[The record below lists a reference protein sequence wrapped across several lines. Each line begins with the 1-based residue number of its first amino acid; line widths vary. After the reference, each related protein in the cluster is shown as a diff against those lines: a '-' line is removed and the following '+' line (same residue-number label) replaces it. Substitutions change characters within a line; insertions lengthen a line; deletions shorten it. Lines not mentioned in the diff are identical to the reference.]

1 MLMINEK
8 NLPPQNIEAEESI
21 LGGILLDPKAIG
33 RVIDLLVPDAFYVK
47 AHKDIYLGA
56 IALHVQGKPTDLMTV
71 TTWLQDHHILEDIGG
86 ISRIAQLVD
95 RTVSAVNID
104 RYAALVMDKYIR
116 RQLISAGHEIVDLG
130 YDTTLELENVLDES
144 EKKVFRLNQERPQEG
159 LIRIGDTLIQTFNDI
174 EKLQEESV
182 LPGIKTDF
190 YDLDALT
197 SGFQRSDLII
207 IAGRPSMGKT
217 SFALNVAH
225 NIARDQLPVAIFSL
239 EMSKE
244 QLAQRLLASEA
255 EIESNRLRSGRLTQN
270 DLDPLVKAMG
280 TLTELP
286 IYIDDSSNLT
296 VTQMRSQVRR
306 LQSEYKGQLGLVL
319 IDYLQLMEGASD
331 NRVQEL
337 SKITRSLKGL
347 AREID
352 VPVIALSQLSRAVE
366 SRNNK
371 RPMMSDLRESGC
383 LAGDTLITL
392 ADTNQQVPIRELVGQ
407 SGFTVWSLNEKT
419 KKLERGEVT
428 NAFSTGIKSVFC
440 LKTRLG
446 RSIKATANHKFLTIQ
461 GWKRLDELQ
470 KDDYIALPRYI
481 PSSTASTMSHSELA
495 LLGHLIGDGCT
506 LPRHSIQYT
515 TRELDLAEIV
525 SSLAKDVFGNLITP
539 RISQEH
545 QWYQVYLPAN
555 YYLTHNLRNPISEW
569 LNDLNVFG
577 LRAYEKFVPYQVFE
591 QSLIKIASFL
601 RHLWSTDGSI
611 TLFKGKSIRPIIY
624 YATSSY
630 QLAQHIQ
637 SLLLRF
643 EINAV
648 LSIHSQIGK
657 GRDQHHITI
666 TGKPDIQKFSE
677 LIGTIGHYKNKSLKE
692 IQKFLESHAH
702 NPNKDIIPKDIWRQY
717 AVPSMTK
724 IGLTNREMQAQLGNS
739 YCGTTLYKSNL
750 SRQRTEKLANIVQS
764 SDLERLAN
772 SDLYWDKI
780 YSISYQGE
788 TEVFDLTIDNLHNFT
803 ANDIIVH
810 NSIEQDAD
818 LVIMLYRDEYYNQDS
833 PDRGVAEIIVTKHR
847 NGPIGTFKLLF
858 KPELTK
864 FLNMQNRSKY

>member
-1 MLMINEK
+1 MISEK

-56 IALHVQGKPTDLMTV
+56 IALHIQGKPTDLMTV
-71 TTWLQDHHILEDIGG
+71 TTWLQDHHFLEDIGG

-159 LIRIGDTLIQTFNDI
+159 LVRIGDTLIQTFNDI
-174 EKLQEESV
+174 EKLQEESI

-217 SFALNVAH
+217 SFALNIAH
-225 NIARDQLPVAIFSL
+225 NIARDQLPVTIFSL

-280 TLTELP
+280 ILTELP

-371 RPMMSDLRESGC
+371 RPMMSDLRESG
-383 LAGDTLITL
+383 
-392 ADTNQQVPIRELVGQ
+392 
-407 SGFTVWSLNEKT
+407 
-419 KKLERGEVT
+419 
-428 NAFSTGIKSVFC
+428 
-440 LKTRLG
+440 
-446 RSIKATANHKFLTIQ
+446 
-461 GWKRLDELQ
+461 
-470 KDDYIALPRYI
+470 
-481 PSSTASTMSHSELA
+481 
-495 LLGHLIGDGCT
+495 
-506 LPRHSIQYT
+506 
-515 TRELDLAEIV
+515 
-525 SSLAKDVFGNLITP
+525 
-539 RISQEH
+539 
-545 QWYQVYLPAN
+545 
-555 YYLTHNLRNPISEW
+555 
-569 LNDLNVFG
+569 
-577 LRAYEKFVPYQVFE
+577 
-591 QSLIKIASFL
+591 
-601 RHLWSTDGSI
+601 
-611 TLFKGKSIRPIIY
+611 
-624 YATSSY
+624 
-630 QLAQHIQ
+630 
-637 SLLLRF
+637 
-643 EINAV
+643 
-648 LSIHSQIGK
+648 
-657 GRDQHHITI
+657 
-666 TGKPDIQKFSE
+666 
-677 LIGTIGHYKNKSLKE
+677 
-692 IQKFLESHAH
+692 
-702 NPNKDIIPKDIWRQY
+702 
-717 AVPSMTK
+717 
-724 IGLTNREMQAQLGNS
+724 
-739 YCGTTLYKSNL
+739 
-750 SRQRTEKLANIVQS
+750 
-764 SDLERLAN
+764 
-772 SDLYWDKI
+772 
-780 YSISYQGE
+780 
-788 TEVFDLTIDNLHNFT
+788 
-803 ANDIIVH
+803 
-810 NSIEQDAD
+810 SIEQDAD

-864 FLNMQNRSKY
+864 FLNMQNRSNYKY